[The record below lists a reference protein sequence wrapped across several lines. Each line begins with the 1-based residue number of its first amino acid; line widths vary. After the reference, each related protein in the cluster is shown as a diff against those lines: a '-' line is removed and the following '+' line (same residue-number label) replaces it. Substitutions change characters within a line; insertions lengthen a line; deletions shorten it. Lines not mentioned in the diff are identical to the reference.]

1 MTHNNVNLS
10 IDYLL
15 KDIHAGRL
23 GLPDLQ
29 RPFVWGNDKI
39 RKLYDSL
46 IKGFPIGY
54 IMVWQAPA
62 DYNKIKHIGTDEK
75 SISIAQD
82 IVIDGQQPAILGKDL
97 FDRVQQ
103 KPSDKNNHKSPYT
116 RGTPLLFQKVF
127 LPDGRWLKNRTGR

>member
-82 IVIDGQQPAILGKDL
+82 IVIDGQQRLTALYATIYGVEIVDSNYV
-97 FDRVQQ
+97 R
-103 KPSDKNNHKSPYT
+103 
-116 RGTPLLFQKVF
+116 R
-127 LPDGRWLKNRTGR
+127 RI

>member
-15 KDIHAGRL
+15 KDIHSGRL

-54 IMVWQAPA
+54 IMV
-62 DYNKIKHIGTDEK
+62 
-75 SISIAQD
+75 
-82 IVIDGQQPAILGKDL
+82 
-97 FDRVQQ
+97 
-103 KPSDKNNHKSPYT
+103 
-116 RGTPLLFQKVF
+116 
-127 LPDGRWLKNRTGR
+127 